1 MNETIEATRPGPTA
15 VPPPPLLSIN
25 NIEVVYDDVILVLR
39 GLSLEVPKGAIVALL
54 GANGAGKSTTLK
66 AISGLLKTEDG
77 EVTRGEILFEGRNL
91 LDLTAADMLKVRG
104 QRIGMIFQDPMTALN
119 PHLRIG
125 TQLAEVLVAHRGQSW
140 QAAMSES
147 ARMLQAV
154 HMPAAAQRLQQYPHE
169 LSGGQRQRVMIAMA
183 LLCRPQLLI
192 ADEPTT
198 ALDVTVQ
205 AQILRLMAELRREFG
220 LSMILITHDLGV
232 MAQICERAMVM
243 YGGQMMEQGP
253 CHALLTRP
261 GHPYTRALVASRPRL
276 DGDLDRELSVI
287 AGAPPTATDRISGC
301 PFAPRCQQVED
312 ICRVQKPVLRSRSG
326 GQLACHVVT
335 V

>member
-1 MNETIEATRPGPTA
+1 
-15 VPPPPLLSIN
+15 
-25 NIEVVYDDVILVLR
+25 
-39 GLSLEVPKGAIVALL
+39 
-54 GANGAGKSTTLK
+54 
-66 AISGLLKTEDG
+66 
-77 EVTRGEILFEGRNL
+77 
-91 LDLTAADMLKVRG
+91 MLKVRG

-140 QAAMSES
+140 QEAMAES

-154 HMPAAAQRLQQYPHE
+154 HIPAAAQRLQQYPHE

-220 LSMILITHDLGV
+220 LAMILITHDLGV
-232 MAQICERAMVM
+232 MAQVCERALVM

-253 CHALLTRP
+253 CGALLTHP
-261 GHPYTRALVASRPRL
+261 VHPYTRALIASRPRL
-276 DGDLDRELSVI
+276 DGDLERALPVI
-287 AGAPPTATDRISGC
+287 AGAPPTAADRGSGC
-301 PFAPRCQQVED
+301 PFAPRCQQVEH
-312 ICRVQKPVLRSRSG
+312 ICREQKPALRSGSG
-326 GQLACHVVT
+326 RQWACHVMAM
-335 V
+335 

>member
-1 MNETIEATRPGPTA
+1 MNLLD
-15 VPPPPLLSIN
+15 VKNLSIN
-25 NIEVVYDDVILVLR
+25 FTTADGNVSAVSD
-39 GLSLEVPKGAIVALL
+39 LSFSLATGETLGIV
-54 GANGAGKSTTLK
+54 GESGSGKSQTAM
-66 AISGLLKTEDG
+66 AILRLMARNAKVS
-77 EVTRGEILFEGRNL
+77 GEILFQGQNL
-91 LDLTAADMLKVRG
+91 FDLSADDMLKVRG
-104 QRIGMIFQDPMTALN
+104 QHIGMIFQDPMTALN

-140 QAAMSES
+140 QQAMTES

-154 HMPAAAQRLQQYPHE
+154 HIPAAAQRLQQYPHE

-220 LSMILITHDLGV
+220 LAMILITHDLGV
-232 MAQICERAMVM
+232 MAQVCERAMVM

-253 CHALLTRP
+253 CGALLTRP
-261 GHPYTRALVASRPRL
+261 VHPYTRALIASRPRL
-276 DGDLDRELSVI
+276 DGDLECELPVI
-287 AGAPPTATDRISGC
+287 AGAPPTSEDRLPGC
-301 PFAPRCQQVED
+301 PFAPRCPQVED
-312 ICRVQKPVLRSRSG
+312 ICRVQKPALRSGSG
-326 GQLACHVVT
+326 RQCACHVVT

>member
-1 MNETIEATRPGPTA
+1 MNLLDVRNLSVEFATADGNVSAVNDLSFSLAAGETLG
-15 VPPPPLLSIN
+15 
-25 NIEVVYDDVILVLR
+25 
-39 GLSLEVPKGAIVALL
+39 IV
-54 GANGAGKSTTLK
+54 GESGSGKSQTAM
-66 AISGLLKTEDG
+66 AILRLMARNAKVS
-77 EVTRGEILFEGRNL
+77 GEILFQGQNL
-91 LDLTAADMLKVRG
+91 FALSADDMLKVRG

-140 QAAMSES
+140 QQAMTES

-154 HMPAAAQRLQQYPHE
+154 HIPAAAQRLQQYPHE

-220 LSMILITHDLGV
+220 LAMILITHDLGV
-232 MAQICERAMVM
+232 MAQVCERALVM

-253 CHALLTRP
+253 CRALLAQP
-261 GHPYTRALVASRPRL
+261 VHPYTRALIASRPRL
-276 DGDLDRELSVI
+276 DGDLERELPVI
-287 AGAPPTATDRISGC
+287 PGAPPTAGDHLMGC
-301 PFAPRCQQVED
+301 PFAPRCQHVED
-312 ICRVQKPVLRSRSG
+312 ICRVQKPALRSGSER
-326 GQLACHVVT
+326 QWACHVMSV
-335 V
+335 

>member
-1 MNETIEATRPGPTA
+1 MNLLDVKNLSVDFATADGNVSAVSNLSFSLAAGETLG
-15 VPPPPLLSIN
+15 
-25 NIEVVYDDVILVLR
+25 
-39 GLSLEVPKGAIVALL
+39 IV
-54 GANGAGKSTTLK
+54 GESGSGKSQTAM
-66 AISGLLKTEDG
+66 AILRLMARNATVS
-77 EVTRGEILFEGRNL
+77 GEILFEGRNL
-91 LDLTAADMLKVRG
+91 LDLMAADMLKVRG

-125 TQLAEVLVAHRGQSW
+125 TQLAEVLVVHRGQSW

-154 HMPAAAQRLQQYPHE
+154 HIPAAAQRLQQYPHE

-243 YGGQMMEQGP
+243 YGGQMMEEGP
-253 CHALLTRP
+253 CRALLTRP
-261 GHPYTRALVASRPRL
+261 GHPYTRALIASRPRL

-287 AGAPPTATDRISGC
+287 AGAPPMVTDRISGC

-312 ICRVQKPVLRSRSG
+312 ICRTQKPVLRSRSG
-326 GQLACHVVT
+326 GHLACHVAT